1 MRIVVLTG
9 GIGGARFLTGVRG
22 YARQVGAEVTAV
34 VNVGDDVVM
43 HGLRICPDLDSVMY
57 TLGGGAD
64 RERGWGRAG
73 ETWTVKEELAA
84 YGAEPTWF
92 GLGDRDVATH
102 LVRTTMLNA
111 GYPLSAVTEALC
123 ARWQP
128 GVRLLPATDDRLE
141 THVVVSDPAPNAT
154 DSGAGAPDSSGA
166 GDRAPDS
173 AGTDGRGQPVE
184 ARPAEAPGAEPARR
198 AIHFQEWWVRHRGA
212 LPTHRFVFVGAE
224 SAKPA
229 AGVLDALAEAD
240 VVLVAPSN
248 PVVSIA
254 PVLAVPGLREALVG
268 NRAPVV
274 GVSPII
280 GGAPVRGMAD
290 RCLDVLGVPCTAAG
304 VGGLYGARSADGLLD
319 GWLVDSSDAGVE
331 VPGVAVEAVPLWM
344 TDEAATVAMVRA
356 AVDLATTVRP
366 VDRTGEA
373 GGPA

>member
-1 MRIVVLTG
+1 MHIVVLTG
-9 GIGGARFLTGVRG
+9 GIGGARFLAGVRA
-22 YARQVGAEVTAV
+22 YAREAGAEVTAV
-34 VNVGDDVVM
+34 VNVGDDVIM

-64 RERGWGRAG
+64 PERGWGRVG
-73 ETWTVKEELAA
+73 ESWTIKNELAA

-92 GLGDRDVATH
+92 GLGDKDIATH

-141 THVVVSDPAPNAT
+141 THAIVSED
-154 DSGAGAPDSSGA
+154 
-166 GDRAPDS
+166 
-173 AGTDGRGQPVE
+173 TDGGGQ
-184 ARPAEAPGAEPARR
+184 R

-212 LPTHRFVFVGAE
+212 LPTHQFVFVGAE
-224 SAKPA
+224 AAKPA
-229 AGVLDALAEAD
+229 AGVLDALGRAD

-254 PVLAVPGLREALVG
+254 PILAVPGLRDALTAG
-268 NRAPVV
+268 RAPVI

-290 RCLDVLGVPCTAAG
+290 RCLAVLGVPCTAAG
-304 VGGLYGARSADGLLD
+304 VGELYGARTTGGILD
-319 GWLVDSSDAGVE
+319 GWLVDTTDAE
-331 VPGVAVEAVPLWM
+331 ATVPAVTVRAAPLWM
-344 TDEAATVAMVRA
+344 TDETATVAMVRA
-356 AVDLATTVRP
+356 ALELA
-366 VDRTGEA
+366 
-373 GGPA
+373 

>member
-34 VNVGDDVVM
+34 VNVGDDVVL
-43 HGLRICPDLDSVMY
+43 HGLKICPDLDSVMY

-64 RERGWGRAG
+64 RERGWGRAD

-141 THVVVSDPAPNAT
+141 THVVVRDPDGDT
-154 DSGAGAPDSSGA
+154 PDA
-166 GDRAPDS
+166 
-173 AGTDGRGQPVE
+173 Q
-184 ARPAEAPGAEPARR
+184 R
-198 AIHFQEWWVRHRGA
+198 AIHFQEWWVRHRGE
-212 LPTHRFVFVGAE
+212 LPTSRFVFVGAE
-224 SAKPA
+224 AAKPA
-229 AGVLDALAEAD
+229 AGVLDALAGAD
-240 VVLVAPSN
+240 LVLLAPSN

-254 PVLAVPGLREALVG
+254 PVLAVPELRDALVAG
-268 NRAPVV
+268 SAPVV

-290 RCLDVLGVPCTAAG
+290 RCLAVLGVPCTAAG
-304 VGGLYGARSADGLLD
+304 VGGLYGARSAGGILD
-319 GWLVDSSDAGVE
+319 AWLVDSTDAGTEVE
-331 VPGVAVEAVPLWM
+331 GVTVRAAPLWM
-344 TDEAATVAMVRA
+344 TDEAATATMVRT
-356 AVDLATTVRP
+356 AVEL
-366 VDRTGEA
+366 G
-373 GGPA
+373 